1 MIVAGLNQMCYSNM
15 KMCTNL
21 PAFYRSLICKIKD
34 ENNNQFIFDYYD
46 VDQIVEAA
54 MGEKIPLITAKRW
67 AISDKNKAQVYFG
80 KSQDEQ
86 VEIASMT
93 KICTAYTICRILDEL
108 ELDGIEKAKNI
119 YLRVSRKAAF
129 MGGTS
134 AYVQTDNRLSLYD
147 CLCALLLPSGNDAA
161 IVLATEFGRWLF
173 MIGDKQKNS
182 KVPIIGMKG
191 KINNFSNK

>member
-1 MIVAGLNQMCYSNM
+1 
-15 KMCTNL
+15 
-21 PAFYRSLICKIKD
+21 
-34 ENNNQFIFDYYD
+34 
-46 VDQIVEAA
+46 

-67 AISDKNKAQVYFG
+67 AITDKKKGMVYFG

-93 KICTAYTICRILDEL
+93 KICTAYTVCRILE
-108 ELDGIEKAKNI
+108 ELDLYGIDKAKNI

-129 MGGTS
+129 MPGTS
-134 AYVQTDNRLSLYD
+134 AYVQTDNRISLYD

-182 KVPIIGMKG
+182 KVPFLGY
-191 KINNFSNK
+191 